1 MLKGK
6 FIPFEVETHCASR
19 RMISIGEVSEQ
30 LRVLKTLSFV
40 AVVYSFVPPSK
51 DGKPLQTVNGTEVRS
66 AVSGAV
72 EEPEGRL

>member
-1 MLKGK
+1 MR
-6 FIPFEVETHCASR
+6 SR

-40 AVVYSFVPPSK
+40 PNGLFLCPPSK

-66 AVSGAV
+66 AVSELWKNQKGGFRV
-72 EEPEGRL
+72 GM